1 MSIDLDVLAS
11 SSARV
16 AVIGGGKMGEAI
28 LGGWIKAQSGAAA
41 PWSAACFTVVEP
53 NDGRREYLQAEYGVR
68 CVADAAEA
76 GSADMFLLA
85 VKPQVMPAVLPGI
98 AALPGAGEALFVS
111 IAAGLSTSKLES
123 QLPEGAHLVRV
134 MPNVALLVE
143 KGATTLCAGSCAARE
158 ELSFVRDLFGCIGDA
173 FIVDED
179 QMDITCA
186 INGSG
191 PAYAAAMVEALASAA
206 AQAGLDAGLA
216 ERLAAQTV
224 FGAGALMAERGQ
236 TAEETR
242 IAVSSPGGTTLAAL
256 AAMEEGGFS
265 ESLAA
270 GVRAAIARS
279 KELGA

>member
-1 MSIDLDVLAS
+1 MSIDLDVLSS

-41 PWSAACFTVVEP
+41 SWSADCFTVVEP
-53 NDGRREYLQAEYGVR
+53 DDARREYLESEYGVR
-68 CVADAAEA
+68 CVADVALLEA
-76 GSADMFLLA
+76 ADMFLLA
-85 VKPQVMPAVLPGI
+85 VKPQVMPAVLPGV
-98 AALPGAGEALFVS
+98 AALPGAGGALFVS
-111 IAAGLSTSKLES
+111 IAAGLSTAKLES
-123 QLPEGAHLVRV
+123 QLPEGSHLVRV

-143 KGATTLCAGSCAARE
+143 KGATTLCAGSCATHE

-173 FIVDED
+173 FVIDEE

-191 PAYAAAMVEALASAA
+191 PAYAAAMVEALAAAA
-206 AQAGLDAGLA
+206 AQAGLDADLA

-224 FGAGALMAERGQ
+224 YGAGALMVERGQ
-236 TAEETR
+236 SAEETR

-256 AAMEEGGFS
+256 AAMEDGGFS
-265 ESLAA
+265 DSLAA
-270 GVRAAIARS
+270 GVKAAIVRS